1 MEYTVIYERGPASW
15 GAYLPDL
22 PGCVAVGKTKSIVQK
37 RIRKAVEMHLDAMR
51 RDGDSIPE
59 PTSEA
64 EKLTIA
70 GG

>member
-22 PGCVAVGKTKSIVQK
+22 PGCIAVGKTKLIVQK
-37 RIRKAVEMHLDAMR
+37 RIRKAVAMHLAAMR
-51 RDGDSIPE
+51 RDGDPIPE

-64 EKLTIA
+64 EKLTVA
-70 GG
+70 AR